1 MVRPI
6 GTPTASLGTGVDDM
20 TDVLVVGAGPV
31 GLVAACELVRQGA
44 NVRIVDQLEQPD
56 PLSRAVVVHPRT
68 QEALAALGVLP
79 EFEAAACRQV
89 CVEIFAGSYARERV
103 RIGTDVASRY
113 QRILNLPQSDTEA
126 ILARRARELG
136 LVIERGTR
144 LTALRQTDDG
154 VDVTLSSR
162 GRTEQLRVGW
172 LVGADGAHSTVRSAV
187 GASLNGVYKGH
198 SFLLADVEA
207 QTDLSS
213 DTTRMFAHPD
223 GISGAFPMAGGRTR
237 LLFQAEP
244 TGADPTP
251 ELVQSLIDERMGGQ
265 WRITVPYWLSF
276 FEVHHGQVPQ
286 YRFDRVLLAG
296 DAAHIHSPAGGQGMN
311 TGIQDAVN
319 LAWKLALV
327 STGKADARL
336 LDSYDAE
343 RYPVG
348 AQVVKQTTIMTRLM
362 ASTGAGAHL
371 RDVALFLLGHVHPLG
386 TAVVANLAEVT
397 VNYRSSPVV
406 DGRGRHRAGTV
417 RPGDHAPEVDGLTD
431 ADGRPA
437 FIGDLLRR
445 AGHVVLVR
453 GHSATPIGDLGTVTA
468 VVDPAGPAPAGSLV
482 DSQGVFGKVYD
493 VEQDGLVVIRP
504 DGYVGAIAHPA
515 SAGALDGYLDRLTG
529 GVRR

>member
-1 MVRPI
+1 
-6 GTPTASLGTGVDDM
+6 VDDM
-20 TDVLVVGAGPV
+20 IDVLVVGAGPV

-68 QEALAALGVLP
+68 QEALAALRVLS
-79 EFEAAACRQV
+79 EFEAVACPQLSL
-89 CVEIFAGSYARERV
+89 EIFAGPFARERV

-113 QRILNLPQSDTEA
+113 QQILDLPQSETEA

-136 LVIERGTR
+136 LTIERGTR
-144 LTALRQTDDG
+144 LTALRQTADG
-154 VDVTLSSR
+154 VDVVLSGR
-162 GRTEQLRVGW
+162 ARTEQLRVAW
-172 LVGADGAHSTVRSAV
+172 LVGADGAHSTVRAAV
-187 GASLNGVYKGH
+187 GAPLNGVYKGH
-198 SFLLADVEA
+198 SFLLADIEA
-207 QTDLSS
+207 QTGLSS
-213 DTTRMFAHPD
+213 DTIRMFAHPD
-223 GISGAFPMAGGRTR
+223 GVSGAFPMAGGRTR

-244 TGADPTP
+244 TGSEPTP
-251 ELVQSLIDERMGGQ
+251 DLVQRLIDERMGGQ
-265 WRITVPYWLSF
+265 WRVTVPYWLSY
-276 FEVHHGQVPQ
+276 FEGPHGQVPR

-311 TGIQDAVN
+311 TGIQDAAN

-327 STGKADARL
+327 STGRADARL

-343 RYPVG
+343 RYPVA
-348 AQVVKQTTIMTRLM
+348 AQVVKQTTIMHRLM
-362 ASTGAGAHL
+362 TSAGAGAQL

-386 TAVVANLAEVT
+386 AAAVANLAEVT
-397 VNYRSSPVV
+397 VNYRSSPIV

-431 ADGRPA
+431 ANGLPA
-437 FIGDLLRR
+437 YIGDQLHR

-453 GHSATPIGDLGTVTA
+453 GHTPAELAAIGDLGTVTA
-468 VVDPAGPAPAGSLV
+468 VVDPSGPVPAGSLV
-482 DSQGVFGKVYD
+482 DSQGAFSKTYD

-515 SAGALDGYLDRLTG
+515 SPGALEAYLARLTG
-529 GVRR
+529 GWRR